1 MGKSQSKMTEEDF
14 AFVVKHSTLGPGE
27 IKSWYD
33 EFISECPQGKMNK
46 EKFIAMYSILAV
58 VNADLR
64 DPAKMFDSFDVDQT
78 GSLSF
83 RELMMALKVVAPLT
97 TEEKL
102 EYLFKD
108 IDIDSNGSLS
118 LKEIKKMISALKAQ
132 AIFDKFD
139 KNNDGIVSKEEFIN
153 VLKDDKDIV
162 EVLQKSST

>member
-14 AFVVKHSTLGPGE
+14 AFVVKHSALGPGE
-27 IKSWYD
+27 IKAWYD
-33 EFISECPQGKMNK
+33 EFISECPDGKMSK

-64 DPAKMFDSFDVDQT
+64 DPAMMFDSFDIDQT

-83 RELMMALKVVAPLT
+83 RELMMALKVVTPLT

-102 EYLFKD
+102 ENLFKD
-108 IDIDSNGSLS
+108 IDADGSGSLS
-118 LKEIKKMISALKAQ
+118 FKEVKRMVSALKSQ
-132 AIFDKFD
+132 VIFDKFD
-139 KNNDGIVSKEEFIN
+139 KNNDGIVSKEEFVN
-153 VLKDDKDIV
+153 VLKNDKDIV

>member
-1 MGKSQSKMTEEDF
+1 MTEEDF

-27 IKSWYD
+27 IKAWYD
-33 EFISECPQGKMNK
+33 EFISECPEGKMNK

-64 DPAKMFDSFDVDQT
+64 DPAKMFDSFDVDQN

-108 IDIDSNGSLS
+108 IDTDDNESLS
-118 LKEIKKMISALKAQ
+118 LKEIKKMVSALKAQ

-153 VLKDDKDIV
+153 VLKDDRDIV

>member
-1 MGKSQSKMTEEDF
+1 
-14 AFVVKHSTLGPGE
+14 
-27 IKSWYD
+27 
-33 EFISECPQGKMNK
+33 
-46 EKFIAMYSILAV
+46 
-58 VNADLR
+58 
-64 DPAKMFDSFDVDQT
+64 MFDSFDVDQT

-108 IDIDSNGSLS
+108 TDTDGNGSVS
-118 LKEIKKMISALKAQ
+118 FKEIKKMISALKTQ

-139 KNNDGIVSKEEFIN
+139 KNNDGTVSKEEFIDM
-153 VLKDDKDIV
+153 LKDDKDIV

>member
-1 MGKSQSKMTEEDF
+1 MTEEDF

-27 IKSWYD
+27 IKAWYD
-33 EFISECPQGKMNK
+33 EFISECPEGKMNK
-46 EKFIAMYSILAV
+46 DKFITMYSILAV

-64 DPAKMFDSFDVDQT
+64 DPGMMFDSFDIDQT
-78 GSLSF
+78 GTLSF

-97 TEEKL
+97 MEEKL

-108 IDIDSNGSLS
+108 TDLDGNGSLS
-118 LKEIKKMISALKAQ
+118 FKEVKKMISGLKAQ
-132 AIFDKFD
+132 VIFDKFD
-139 KNNDGIVSKEEFIN
+139 KNNDGTVSKDEFVN

>member
-1 MGKSQSKMTEEDF
+1 
-14 AFVVKHSTLGPGE
+14 
-27 IKSWYD
+27 
-33 EFISECPQGKMNK
+33 
-46 EKFIAMYSILAV
+46 
-58 VNADLR
+58 
-64 DPAKMFDSFDVDQT
+64 MFDSFDVDQN

-108 IDIDSNGSLS
+108 IDTDDNGSLS
-118 LKEIKKMISALKAQ
+118 LKEIKKMVSALKAQ